1 MLSFATAYY
10 LTCLIG
16 TVGAIQIGA
25 SFGELRGLLFF
36 KSPYVTRP
44 LGVAL
49 VIVAFVF
56 FFGTGERNIN
66 DYEGGLDGN
75 VQALLFFLGVISG
88 GAFTFVVSSFV
99 NLSMRQDTPL
109 PGNGLEDTKRTTF
122 LKALHRSLL
131 YWWKNW
137 RSQIKNYFS
146 G

>member
-66 DYEGGLDGN
+66 DYEGGLDAN
-75 VQALLFFLGVISG
+75 VQALLFFLAQKTARGSPRY
-88 GAFTFVVSSFV
+88 SSPRRPRRPV
-99 NLSMRQDTPL
+99 
-109 PGNGLEDTKRTTF
+109 
-122 LKALHRSLL
+122 
-131 YWWKNW
+131 
-137 RSQIKNYFS
+137 
-146 G
+146 

>member
-1 MLSFATAYY
+1 MLNFATAYY

-25 SFGELRGLLFF
+25 SFGNLRGLLFF

-44 LGVAL
+44 LGVVL
-49 VIVAFVF
+49 IIIAFVF

-66 DYEGGLDGN
+66 DYEGGLDAN
-75 VQALLFFLGVISG
+75 AQALLFFLGAISG
-88 GAFTFVVSSFV
+88 GAFTFIASSIV
-99 NLSMRQDTPL
+99 NRSMQANTPL
-109 PGNGLEDTKRTTF
+109 PGSGLEDTKHTTF

-131 YWWKNW
+131 FWWKNW